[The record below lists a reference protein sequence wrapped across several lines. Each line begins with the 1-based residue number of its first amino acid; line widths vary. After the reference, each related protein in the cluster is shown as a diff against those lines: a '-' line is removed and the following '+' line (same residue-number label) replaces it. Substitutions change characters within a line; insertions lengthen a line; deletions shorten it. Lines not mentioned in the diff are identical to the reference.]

1 MALIPGTQLGV
12 YEIVAPIG
20 AGGMGEVYRARDT
33 KLQRDVAIKVL
44 PDLFARDPERLARF
58 EREARTLAAL
68 NHPHIAQV
76 FGVLDLP
83 PAGGTHQS
91 VGLVMEFVDGEDL
104 SQRIGRA
111 GAVPLDDAIAVAI
124 QIAEAVAAAHEQ
136 GIIHRDLKPAN
147 VKVREDGTVKVLD
160 FGLAKAVEPAPLD
173 TARNLEN
180 SPTITSPYQ
189 VSRQGVILGTA
200 AYMAPEQAKGKPVDK
215 RADIWAFGCVL
226 FEMLTGRKPFDGDDV
241 TDVLAAIVRD
251 DPNWS
256 LLPAATPPAVRTLL
270 RRCLEKDRRER
281 LPDIGAARLE
291 LRDARTASGAPAVAA
306 ARPAPSHLAVVPWLV
321 AAAALVAL
329 IGVAWFARSRPAPA
343 DATIIHSLIVPPAP
357 LAGAP
362 VLRLRISPDGSQ
374 LAFIAPDEN
383 GRVML
388 WVRPLGSQVA
398 RRLEGTANA
407 AAPFWSP
414 DGRWIA
420 FVGDGKLKKVEAAGG
435 PVIPLCD
442 AGLSPAGSWNRDGV
456 ILFSGVNAI
465 ARVSAAG
472 GQSAPALTPTREIG
486 ERLIA
491 PSFLPDGRHFLFTA
505 GTGGGASSG
514 VYVGSLESKEVTRLI
529 DAPTNAVYASGH
541 LIFLLGTTLV
551 AQPFDPATRVLS
563 GAPLPIAE
571 RVQSNPAT
579 GTGTFSVSDNGI
591 LVYQAG
597 ASSGTELVWFDRKG
611 KRLGKIGDARAY
623 RDLQLAPDEKTV
635 SVTISPPNSAK
646 TDVWLLDPIRQLS
659 KRFTL
664 DASGG
669 YGAVWTPDGKQVIY
683 ASRRQDA
690 ADLYR
695 QAVSGSEAGQL
706 LLRDDTEKI
715 PLQVSTDGKYLLYS
729 TPLGAAAGR
738 LFVLPL
744 SGEAKPRRFSEQV
757 RNNTPAMISPD
768 GRWLAYVSD
777 ETNRREIYVTT
788 FPDGRGKWQVSTE
801 GGDNPRWRADSRELF
816 FTAANKLL
824 SVDVADTADRFDA
837 GPVRPLFDVRVPAT
851 QLGTRSSYV
860 PTKDGQ
866 RFLFNAWD
874 AGDVVTPITLVVNWP
889 ELLKTK

>member
-1 MALIPGTQLGV
+1 MSLSRGTRLGP
-12 YEIVAPIG
+12 YEIVAAIG

-76 FGVLDLP
+76 YGVE
-83 PAGGTHQS
+83 GTA
-91 VGLVMEFVDGEDL
+91 LVMELVDGEDL
-104 SQRIGRA
+104 AQRIAREGA
-111 GAVPLDDAIAVAI
+111 IPVDEAVPIAIE
-124 QIAEAVAAAHEQ
+124 IAEAVAAAHEQ

-147 VKVREDGTVKVLD
+147 VKVRDDGTVKVLD
-160 FGLAKAVEPAPLD
+160 FGLAKALGSPEIRGAGSSPSID
-173 TARNLEN
+173 N
-180 SPTITSPYQ
+180 SPTITSPFQ
-189 VSRQGVILGTA
+189 MSQLGVVLGTA
-200 AYMAPEQAKGKPVDK
+200 AYMAPEQAKGKAIDK
-215 RADIWAFGCVL
+215 RVDIWAFGCVL

-241 TDVLAAIVRD
+241 TDLLAAVVRD
-251 DPNWS
+251 EPKWDT
-256 LLPAATPPAVRTLL
+256 LPAGTPAGVRLLL

-281 LPDIGAARLE
+281 LPDIWAARLE
-291 LRDARTASGAPAVAA
+291 LRDARTAIGTPAAATGGPAA
-306 ARPAPSHLAVVPWLV
+306 ARPTIVPWLV

-329 IGVAWFARSRPAPA
+329 VAVVWFAGSRPAPT
-343 DATIIHSLIVPPAP
+343 DARIIHSLIMPPAP

-362 VLRLRISPDGSQ
+362 VLRLRLSPDGSQ
-374 LAFIAPDEN
+374 LAFVAPDEN

-388 WVRPLGSQVA
+388 WVRPLGSHVA

-456 ILFSGVNAI
+456 ILFSGINAI
-465 ARVSAAG
+465 TRVSAAG
-472 GQSAPALTPTREIG
+472 GKSVNVLTPTPEIG

-491 PSFLPDGRHFLFTA
+491 PYFLPDGRHFLFTS
-505 GTGGGASSG
+505 GTGGATSTG
-514 VYVGSLESKEVTRLI
+514 VYVGSLDSKEVTRLI
-529 DAPTNAVYASGH
+529 DAPTNAMYASGH
-541 LIFLLGTTLV
+541 LIFLIGTTLV
-551 AQPFDPATRVLS
+551 AQPFDPGTRTLS

-579 GTGTFSVSDNGI
+579 GTGTFSVSENGI
-591 LVYQAG
+591 LVYQTG
-597 ASSGTELVWFDRKG
+597 ASSGTELVWFDRQG
-611 KRLGKIGDARAY
+611 KRLGKIGQAGAY
-623 RDLQLAPDEKTV
+623 RDLHLAPDEKTV

-646 TDVWLLDPIRQLS
+646 TDVWLLDPARNLT

-664 DASGG
+664 AETGG
-669 YGAVWTPDGKQVIY
+669 YSAVWTPDGKHLIY
-683 ASRRQDA
+683 AAGRQMA
-690 ADLYR
+690 ADIYR
-695 QAVSGSEAGQL
+695 KAVSGSEADEL
-706 LLRDDTEKI
+706 LLRDDSEKI
-715 PLQVSTDGKYLLYS
+715 PMQVSSDGKYLLYA

-744 SGEAKPRRFSEQV
+744 SGEAKPWQFSTQV
-757 RNNTPAMISPD
+757 QDNAPAMISPD
-768 GRWLAYVSD
+768 GRWLAYVSN
-777 ETNRREIYVTT
+777 ETKRREIYVTT

-816 FTAANKLL
+816 FTAANKLM
-824 SVDVADTADRFDA
+824 SVEVAATADRFDA
-837 GPVRPLFDVRVPAT
+837 GPVRALFDVRVPAT

-860 PTKDGQ
+860 PSKDGQ
-866 RFLFNAWD
+866 RFLINAWD
-874 AGDVVTPITLVVNWP
+874 AGDTVTPIVLVVNWP
-889 ELLKTK
+889 ELIKTK

>member
-1 MALIPGTQLGV
+1 MPLPLGSRIGP
-12 YEIVAPIG
+12 YEIVAPVG

-33 KLQRDVAIKVL
+33 RLQRDVAIKVL

-68 NHPHIAQV
+68 NHPNVAQV
-76 FGVLDLP
+76 YGVVDLP
-83 PAGGTHQS
+83 PEGGSH
-91 VGLVMEFVDGEDL
+91 LVMEFVDGEDL
-104 SQRIGRA
+104 SQRIARD
-111 GAVPLDDAIAVAI
+111 GAVPLDDAIPIAM

-147 VKVREDGTVKVLD
+147 IKVRDDGTVKVLD
-160 FGLAKAVEPAPLD
+160 FGLAKALAAPE
-173 TARNLEN
+173 ARAVAAPSIEN
-180 SPTITSPYQ
+180 SPTITSPFQ
-189 VSRQGVILGTA
+189 MSQLGVVLGTA
-200 AYMAPEQAKGKPVDK
+200 AYMAPEQAKGRPVDK
-215 RADIWAFGCVL
+215 RVDIWAFGCVL
-226 FEMLTGRKPFDGDDV
+226 FEMLTGRKPFDGEDV
-241 TDVLAAIVRD
+241 TETLAAIVRA
-251 DPNWS
+251 DPDWS
-256 LLPAATPPAVRTLL
+256 ALPAGTPAPVRTLL

-291 LRDARTASGAPAVAA
+291 LRDARMATGTPVVAA
-306 ARPAPSHLAVVPWLV
+306 VPPPRSRFGWVPWVV
-321 AAAALVAL
+321 AAAAVVALVA
-329 IGVAWFARSRPAPA
+329 VAWFARSRPAP
-343 DATIIHSLIVPPAP
+343 DQRIIHSLIMPPAP

-362 VLRLRISPDGSQ
+362 VLRLRLSPDGSH

-388 WVRPLGSQVA
+388 WVRPLGSPVP

-456 ILFSGVNAI
+456 ILFSGLNSI

-472 GQSAPALTPTREIG
+472 GTSVAALTPSRETG

-505 GTGGGASSG
+505 GTGGGASTG
-514 VYVGSLESKEVTRLI
+514 VYVGSLDSTEVKRLI

-551 AQPFDPATRVLS
+551 AQPFDPDTRTLS
-563 GAPLPIAE
+563 GTPLPIAE

-579 GTGTFSVSDNGI
+579 GTGTFSVSENGI
-591 LVYQAG
+591 LVYQTG
-597 ASSGTELVWFDRKG
+597 TSSGTELVWFDRKG
-611 KRLGKIGDARAY
+611 KRLGKIGEAAAY
-623 RDLQLAPDEKTV
+623 RDLQFAPDEKTV
-635 SVTISPPNSAK
+635 SVTISPPSSAK
-646 TDVWLLDPIRQLS
+646 TDVWLLDPVRALS

-669 YGAVWTPDGKQVIY
+669 YGAVWTPDGRHVIY
-683 ASRRQDA
+683 ASKRQEA
-690 ADLYR
+690 ADIYR
-695 QAVSGSEAGQL
+695 KAVSGSEAGEL

-715 PLQVSTDGKYLLYS
+715 PMQVSTDGKYLLYS

-744 SGEAKPRRFSEQV
+744 SGEAKPWRFSEQV

-788 FPDGRGKWQVSTE
+788 FPDGRGKWQISTE

-816 FTAANKLL
+816 FTGANKLFA
-824 SVDVADTADRFDA
+824 VDVTATADRFDA
-837 GPVRPLFDVRVPAT
+837 GPVRALFDVRVPAT

-874 AGDVVTPITLVVNWP
+874 GGDTVTPIDLVVNWT
-889 ELLKTK
+889 ELLKK